1 MLKDGKKGRRTSKKF
16 RSLIWIIV
24 IIIIAGFGLL
34 RLTIFK
40 DDDASAINTPSFTVK
55 EGPLRISVSVAG
67 TIQAREKIILKNEV
81 EGRTSII
88 SLLDEG
94 TKVKKGDLLIE
105 LDSSDLLD
113 QKIDQQIRMQNS
125 EAAYVSAREN
135 LAVVKNQAQSDVD
148 RAQLTYDFARQDL
161 EKYLQGE
168 FPNQLKEAESRITL
182 TEEEVVRARESFEWS
197 KKLYSEKYIS
207 QTELQ
212 ADDLSVKKKRLDLEL
227 AQNDLDL
234 LKNFTYKRQLAQLE
248 SDVIQA
254 EMALERTTRKA
265 SANVVQSEAILRP
278 GSLNL
283 NAIRQNWKRLKSR

>member
-1 MLKDGKKGRRTSKKF
+1 MLKGGKKGRRTSRKV
-16 RSLIWIIV
+16 RSLIWTIV
-24 IIIIAGFGLL
+24 IIIIVGFGLL
-34 RLTIFK
+34 RLTVFK
-40 DDDASAINTPSFTVK
+40 DNDTSAINTPLFTVK

-113 QKIDQQIRMQNS
+113 KKIDQHIRMQNS
-125 EAAYVSAREN
+125 EASYISAREN

-148 RAQLTYDFARQDL
+148 RARLTYDFARQDL

-182 TEEEVVRARESFEWS
+182 TEEEVVRARDSFEWS

-212 ADDLSVKKKRLDLEL
+212 ADELSVKKKTLDLEL
-227 AQNDLDL
+227 AQNDLSL
-234 LKNFTYKRQLAQLE
+234 LKN
-248 SDVIQA
+248 
-254 EMALERTTRKA
+254 
-265 SANVVQSEAILRP
+265 
-278 GSLNL
+278 
-283 NAIRQNWKRLKSR
+283 